1 MAKFDDLINTVG
13 KFVDMQK
20 GTWDHL
26 EWERLVSKV
35 QRMGYEMSGDII
47 YNLGATVE
55 SLKKLYLSKTG
66 KDDMLRIVTDVPKS
80 IARFIDET
88 KGMWEHADWLRL
100 LEEIEKVGIAISEE
114 TQRYIG
120 DMLEASRRLYGA
132 PHTEPEVAVKP
143 EAEKSAHV
151 EVERPVVAEE
161 KKPIE
166 PIKLVRPVNEE
177 VKKPA
182 VEEKKPYETE
192 MKKYIATEQKQH
204 IAVAVKNSDMF
215 AADKA
220 EKKAAASKTGPK
232 SDEEPKAKRPYKK
245 RS

>member
-35 QRMGYEMSGDII
+35 QRMGYEMSGDIV
-47 YNLGATVE
+47 YNLGTTVE
-55 SLKKLYLSKTG
+55 SLKKLYFSKTS
-66 KDDMLRIVTDVPKS
+66 KDEMLRIVTDVPKG
-80 IARFIDET
+80 IARFIEET
-88 KGMWEHADWLRL
+88 RGMWEHADWLRL
-100 LEEIEKVGIAISEE
+100 LEDMEKVGIAISED

-132 PHTEPEVAVKP
+132 PHKEPVFELKPDVVKP
-143 EAEKSAHV
+143 APIEAKRPV
-151 EVERPVVAEE
+151 EVEVKEPVESVKPDSAEA
-161 KKPIE
+161 
-166 PIKLVRPVNEE
+166 
-177 VKKPA
+177 KKPA
-182 VEEKKPYETE
+182 AEVKKPYETE
-192 MKKYIATEQKQH
+192 VKKYIAAE
-204 IAVAVKNSDMF
+204 VKKSVKV

-220 EKKAAASKTGPK
+220 EKKTVTSKAAPK